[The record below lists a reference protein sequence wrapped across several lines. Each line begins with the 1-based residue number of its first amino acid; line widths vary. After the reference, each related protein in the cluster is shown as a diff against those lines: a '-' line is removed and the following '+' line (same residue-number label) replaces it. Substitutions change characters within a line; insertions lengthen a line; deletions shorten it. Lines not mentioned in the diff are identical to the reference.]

1 MNPMANKSSES
12 GFQSSNVLVST
23 SGSSTS
29 NQNRRIH
36 QTGANFSTITQVSTS
51 NKTNSG
57 VQSIPTSSRINYSD
71 IQYSTENFRPANN
84 MMNSRVSQQTNF
96 RMSTSFN
103 SGFESYPTFTVT
115 SGIPTASYS
124 ELYFIRF
131 IGNRPINTN
140 QVSST
145 PGVAPEASTG
155 LAATKNFGSTFTY
168 DRSDLFRGNLLSQ
181 NEPNKNSPMSDSDR
195 LNFTLSRILR
205 NQQSD
210 YILLGA
216 LGQQI
221 DRNHKTYESR
231 FDTLDQRVAEF
242 QNRFDNL
249 EKRFD
254 DLYDKLHDV
263 ANAKSDRTLRF
274 ATVASVLQIVFL
286 IAIIVLL
293 SVQLN
298 YINQLL

>member
-1 MNPMANKSSES
+1 
-12 GFQSSNVLVST
+12 
-23 SGSSTS
+23 
-29 NQNRRIH
+29 
-36 QTGANFSTITQVSTS
+36 
-51 NKTNSG
+51 
-57 VQSIPTSSRINYSD
+57 
-71 IQYSTENFRPANN
+71 
-84 MMNSRVSQQTNF
+84 
-96 RMSTSFN
+96 
-103 SGFESYPTFTVT
+103 
-115 SGIPTASYS
+115 
-124 ELYFIRF
+124 
-131 IGNRPINTN
+131 
-140 QVSST
+140 
-145 PGVAPEASTG
+145 
-155 LAATKNFGSTFTY
+155 
-168 DRSDLFRGNLLSQ
+168 
-181 NEPNKNSPMSDSDR
+181 MSDTDR